1 MKYHEINK
9 LQAGGGIYFS
19 AVANPLLAGT
29 QASSQS
35 SGGSGSSSKDDGILS
50 ESIMNKLSEK
60 ALPNDFRKFM
70 LMVGDFEFQQSMGF
84 SGTNRRKLYD
94 IRSYANQIIQQA
106 EYLKNAEEQAVK
118 NGALGEVAVDSR
130 GFLYVPDEKGRIIK
144 VAPSQ
149 FDSEKHTAL
158 TVGELLQQRKENDY
172 MIDRSD
178 VATTVGNNIGVEKI
192 NDYILNIIKEVGSN
206 KTESE
211 AYTDLASIVGQA
223 NAKRPNNAQLQAIQG
238 IANEL
243 NKIGGNAIFKQKEL
257 MSSKNMQEAFAYIM
271 SVLPQNMKNQLMGR
285 YVANGG
291 NYEDAA
297 THTQSLILNA
307 LAAGNKT
314 EFHYGIDYETGIN
327 KAAGNSA
334 DNTKQRPQGV
344 VEMFFNQNLNR
355 GQIQISNPNYRNGYT
370 ISVQGSTIP
379 SLSLDSDKGI
389 DTMPLYLALEHNGN
403 GMGKYLDH
411 NKVWMG
417 YDKANYFDLSK
428 VLYTGN
434 QVANVWLPVTPNGD
448 IDWQSFDAF
457 CEAEDNIKRLGIT
470 DPAMKTQEHK
480 KAGSPV
486 EYDSDGEISKNRNV
500 AQFMMVHGYTAD
512 KYITSDNLLYREL
525 DNKEEDQLD
534 DIINQINNKYDSDIN
549 TSGLFTDLVQLPIFI
564 KIQDNAGLN
573 AAYYAHQGSMVD
585 KKTLQ
590 DDQIL
595 QMTQQPPTTQI
606 YGRGDIL
613 YNVE

>member
-1 MKYHEINK
+1 MKYREISK
-9 LQAGGGIYFS
+9 LQSGGGVFFS
-19 AVANPLLAGT
+19 AVANPF
-29 QASSQS
+29 SSAAQQDMQS
-35 SGGSGSSSKDDGILS
+35 SSSSSSKSSDKILS
-50 ESIMNKLSEK
+50 DSIMNKLNDE

-70 LMVGDFEFQQSMGF
+70 AMVTDFEQEQAMGF
-84 SGTNRRKLYD
+84 GVDRRKLYD
-94 IRSYANQIIQQA
+94 IRTYANQIIQQSK
-106 EYLKNAEEQAVK
+106 YLKQAEEEAVK
-118 NGALGEVAVDSR
+118 NGAWDEFAVDSR
-130 GFLYVPDEKGRIIK
+130 GFLYVSDENGQISKI
-144 VAPSQ
+144 APNK
-149 FDSEKHTAL
+149 FDPEKQMAL
-158 TVGELLQQRKENDY
+158 TVGQLLQQRKENDSLV
-172 MIDRSD
+172 DRSD
-178 VATTVGNNIGVEKI
+178 IATTVGNNIGIEKI
-192 NDYILNIIKEVGSN
+192 NDYILDIIKAVGSN
-206 KTESE
+206 ETASE

-223 NAKRPNNAQLQAIQG
+223 NAKRPNNVQLQAIQG

-243 NKIGGNAIFKQKEL
+243 DKLGGDAIFKQKEL
-257 MSSKNMQEAFAYIM
+257 MSSKNVQEALAYIM

-291 NYEDAA
+291 RYEDVSQ
-297 THTQSLILNA
+297 HTSALILNA
-307 LAAGNKT
+307 INAGNDKKY
-314 EFHYGIDYETGIN
+314 HYSIDYNTSIN
-327 KAAGNSA
+327 KAAGNSP
-334 DNTKQRPQGV
+334 DDTKQRPQGV

-355 GQIQISNPNYRNGYT
+355 GQIEISNPNYRNGYT
-370 ISVQGSTIP
+370 ISVQGSVIP

-389 DTMPLYLALEHNGN
+389 DTMPLYLALDHNGN

-434 QVANVWLPVTPNGD
+434 QVANVWLPVNDNGD

-470 DPAMKTQEHK
+470 DPAMKTKEHR

-486 EYDSDGEISKNRNV
+486 EYNSDGEISKNKNV

-534 DIINQINNKYDSDIN
+534 DIISQINDKYDSDIE

-590 DDQIL
+590 DDQIW
-595 QMTQQPPTTQI
+595 QMTQQSPTTNI
-606 YGRGDIL
+606 YSSGDIL